1 MDTDEELFSSD
12 ESGISEQDLIEHVDI
27 LFRTSDLEGSG
38 YVPVSRIIEYLRVQ
52 TSFGEV
58 CILCPNTNFLHKYTC
73 VFILVNNIRERDKI
87 FPFA

>member
-38 YVPVSRIIEYLRVQ
+38 YVPVSRIIQYLRVQ

-58 CILCPNTNFLHKYTC
+58 SIICPMQFFFTNKP
-73 VFILVNNIRERDKI
+73 VQ
-87 FPFA
+87 

>member
-58 CILCPNTNFLHKYTC
+58 CILAVPIQIFFTNTHVYSYW
-73 VFILVNNIRERDKI
+73 
-87 FPFA
+87 

>member
-58 CILCPNTNFLHKYTC
+58 GILCPMQIFFTNTQIHIGKQHKGK
-73 VFILVNNIRERDKI
+73 R
-87 FPFA
+87 